1 MGTSIAV
8 GKAPRRMRAVE
19 EKVAIVAQTLAPGVS
34 VAAVARQH
42 GVNANLLF
50 AWRRLHEQGLLEAHT
65 RSPRT
70 PLLSVIEVATPRR
83 SVTRRAR
90 PPRAAPADV
99 CATLAPVAGYIEIER
114 PDGVCV
120 RIHGTV
126 ETGALAAVLAALAQ
140 R

>member
-1 MGTSIAV
+1 MDTSIAV
-8 GKAPRRMRAVE
+8 GKAPRRMRTVE
-19 EKVAIVAQTLAPGVS
+19 DKLAIVAQSLTPGVS

-70 PLLSVIEVATPRR
+70 PLLPVIEVATPRR

-90 PPRAAPADV
+90 PPRSAREDGR
-99 CATLAPVAGYIEIER
+99 ATLAPVAGYIEIER
-114 PDGVCV
+114 PDGIRV

-126 ETGALAAVLAALAQ
+126 EPGVLVTVLASLAQ

>member
-90 PPRAAPADV
+90 PPRSAREDGR
-99 CATLAPVAGYIEIER
+99 ATLAPVAGYIEIER

>member
-1 MGTSIAV
+1 MDTSIAV
-8 GKAPRRMRAVE
+8 GRAPRRMRTVE

-90 PPRAAPADV
+90 PPRAARKDGGT
-99 CATLAPVAGYIEIER
+99 TLAAVTDYIEIEW
-114 PDGVCV
+114 PDGIRV

-126 ETGALAAVLAALAQ
+126 KPGVLAAVLASLAQ